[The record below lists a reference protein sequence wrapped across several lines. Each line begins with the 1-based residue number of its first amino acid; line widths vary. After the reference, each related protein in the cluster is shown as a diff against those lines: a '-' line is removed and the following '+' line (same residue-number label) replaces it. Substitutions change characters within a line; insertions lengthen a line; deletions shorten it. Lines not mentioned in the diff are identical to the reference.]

1 MPDASEKLSF
11 EVSASLQ
18 RLIGREL
25 VPTDEF
31 ATTELVK
38 NAYDSGARVV
48 TITVQPVTEKEPGYI
63 RVEDDGSGMTLSDFR
78 RLFMFAGYSERP
90 DEVDEAKRIP
100 TGEKGIGRFAA
111 DRLGRLLT
119 IATKDGDSPKVL
131 RVEFDW
137 EDFRGKR
144 KKFNEVRVP
153 YELITDQQWP
163 RNRRGTTYEI
173 TKLRAIWTREKIL
186 SLRSS
191 LGELLN
197 PFNTPR
203 DFKIEVVVPHAAT
216 LTGHIKQDIPVG
228 ADHDIEF
235 RVTKAGQFERRVNV
249 HGAKKSDWS
258 VVEGPEE
265 LKYLIGMKGRLLY
278 FNRRPTKSQIGSIRW
293 GVKVFRDGFRLE
305 PFGSP
310 TADWLGLTEK
320 RAKRAGHAHLVPNR
334 LFGFVEISRKSN
346 PDLKDTT
353 SRQALLETEAVQA
366 LVSFLRGEAD
376 FLENRIRTE
385 VSEPRWGVGRQKKA
399 VELER
404 ARLHSLGIVS
414 FGLAHEIRQPLQ
426 SIRSE
431 AGNIGTRLRQ
441 LGISDQDISE
451 AQRSIDED
459 IERIDETIEL
469 VSDIATGNLDDV
481 NEFDLAEF
489 VRKESKLFASR
500 SKAIGVDLDVQAG
513 PTQPAAIN
521 RTTFSTAL
529 LNLWKNSIDAIQEA
543 RDGRQGKIR
552 IDLSRGSNGHILEV
566 TDNGVGIPPDIRQK
580 IFKRFATK
588 KTGGLGIG
596 LYYCSTII
604 EAHGGE
610 ITFTSNEGKGTTFRV
625 RIPDK
630 LTGVPNAASNSN
642 R

>member
-1 MPDASEKLSF
+1 MAEPAEKLSF

-31 ATTELVK
+31 AITELVK
-38 NAYDSGARVV
+38 NAYDSGAKVV
-48 TITVQPVTEKEPGYI
+48 TITIQSVTEREPGYV
-63 RVEDDGSGMTLSDFR
+63 RVEDDGSGMTLADFR

-90 DEVDEAKRIP
+90 DEVDKAARVP

-119 IATKDGDSPKVL
+119 VTTKVSSSPKVL
-131 RVEFDW
+131 RVGFDW
-137 EDFRGKR
+137 EDFRSKR
-144 KKFNEVRVP
+144 KRFNEIQVP
-153 YELITDQQWP
+153 VEQPVDLQWP
-163 RNRRGTTYEI
+163 KDRSGTVYEI
-173 TKLRAIWTREKIL
+173 RKLRALWTREKIL
-186 SLRSS
+186 ALRSS
-191 LGELLN
+191 LAELLD
-197 PFNTPR
+197 PFHTPR
-203 DFKIEVVVPHAAT
+203 DFRIEVVVPGAPT
-216 LTGHIKQDIPVG
+216 LTGPIKQELPVA

-235 RVTKAGQFERRVNV
+235 RIMKDGHFERRV
-249 HGAKKSDWS
+249 GLKGDKKSDWS
-258 VVEGPEE
+258 VLDGREE
-265 LKYLIGMKGRLLY
+265 FKHLTGVKGRLLY
-278 FNRRPTKSQIGSIRW
+278 FNRRPTKAQIGKSRS

-310 TADWLGLTEK
+310 SADWLGLTER

-334 LFGFVEISRKSN
+334 LFGFVEISRKLN

-366 LVSFLRGEAD
+366 LVSFLRGEAS

-385 VSEPRWGVGRQKKA
+385 VTEPRWRAGEQKKA
-399 VELER
+399 IELER

-431 AGNIGTRLRQ
+431 AGNIGKRLQQ
-441 LGISDQDISE
+441 LGISDGDITE
-451 AQRSIDED
+451 AQQTIDED
-459 IERIDETIEL
+459 IERIDDTIEL

-481 NEFDLAEF
+481 SSFDLAEF
-489 VRKESKLFASR
+489 LQKECKLFSSR
-500 SKAIGVDLDVQAG
+500 SKAIGVDLEVHAE
-513 PTQPAAIN
+513 TAQPAIIN
-521 RTTFSTAL
+521 RTTFSTIL
-529 LNLWKNSIDAIQEA
+529 LNLWKNSIDAINEA
-543 RDGRQGKIR
+543 EDGRHGKIR
-552 IDLSRGSNGHILEV
+552 VELSKGSRGHILEV
-566 TDNGVGIPPDIRQK
+566 TDNGVGIPEEIRQK

-596 LYYCSTII
+596 LYYCNTIV
-604 EAHGGE
+604 EALGGE

-625 RIPDK
+625 RIPDQP
-630 LTGVPNAASNSN
+630 GGG
-642 R
+642 

>member
-1 MPDASEKLSF
+1 MAEAVEKLSF

-31 ATTELVK
+31 AITEIVK
-38 NAYDSGARVV
+38 NAYDSGAKVV
-48 TITVQPVTEKEPGYI
+48 TITIQPVTEREPGYI
-63 RVEDDGSGMTLSDFR
+63 RIEDDGSGMTLPEFR
-78 RLFMFAGYSERP
+78 RVFMFAGYSERP
-90 DEVDEAKRIP
+90 DEVDKAARVP

-119 IATKDGDSPKVL
+119 ITTKVSESTKALKVD
-131 RVEFDW
+131 FDW
-137 EDFRGKR
+137 DDFRSKR
-144 KKFNEVRVP
+144 KRFNDIKVP
-153 YELITDQQWP
+153 YDLIVDGKWP
-163 RNRRGTTYEI
+163 KARSGTIYEI
-173 TKLRAIWTREKIL
+173 RKLRALWTREKLL

-191 LGELLN
+191 LAELLD

-203 DFKIEVVVPHAAT
+203 DFRIEIVVPGALT
-216 LTGHIKQDIPVG
+216 LTGAIKQESPVG

-235 RVTKAGQFERRVNV
+235 RITKSGNFERRVSLK
-249 HGAKKSDWS
+249 GDKKSDWS
-258 VVEGPEE
+258 VLEGSEE
-265 LKYLIGMKGRLLY
+265 LKHLLGMKGRLLY
-278 FNRRPTKSQIGSIRW
+278 FNRRPTKSQVASIRS

-310 TADWLGLTEK
+310 SADWLGLTER

-334 LFGFVEISRKSN
+334 LFGFVEISRKLN

-353 SRQALLETEAVQA
+353 SRQALLDTEAVQA
-366 LVSFLRGEAD
+366 LVSFLRGETT

-385 VSEPRWGVGRQKKA
+385 VTEPRWRAGEQKKA
-399 VELER
+399 IELER

-431 AGNIGTRLRQ
+431 AGNIGKRLEQ
-441 LGISDQDISE
+441 LGITDGDISE
-451 AQRSIDED
+451 AQQSIDQD
-459 IERIDETIEL
+459 IERIDDTIEL

-481 NEFDLAEF
+481 TSFDLAEF
-489 VRKESKLFASR
+489 VRKECKLFASR
-500 SKAIGVDLDVQAG
+500 SKAIGVDLDVEAAE
-513 PTQPAAIN
+513 TQPAVIN
-521 RTTFSTAL
+521 RTTFSTVL
-529 LNLWKNSIDAIQEA
+529 LNLWKNSIDAINEA
-543 RDGRQGKIR
+543 GDGRQGKIKVE
-552 IDLSRGSNGHILEV
+552 LSKGTRGHILEV
-566 TDNGVGIPPDIRQK
+566 TDNGVGIPEDIRQK

-596 LYYCSTII
+596 LFYCNTIV

-610 ITFTSNEGKGTTFRV
+610 ISFTSNKGKGTTFRV
-625 RIPDK
+625 RIPDQPA
-630 LTGVPNAASNSN
+630 GG
-642 R
+642 